1 MKSPII
7 ADFHSHSSFSSDSD
21 TPMEQMIQAAV
32 DKGLKYLCFTE
43 HMDKDFPVTN
53 GLDFLLDTPAY
64 LKEFLQM
71 KEKYK
76 KQIHLLFGV
85 ELGLQPHLKDWMN
98 AYISEFPFDFIIG
111 SSHLC
116 NGRDPYYPEFFQG
129 RSEDEAYLEYFESIL
144 TNLDA
149 YSDFDIYGH
158 IDYVVRY
165 GPNKNQF
172 YTYQKYRE
180 ILDAI
185 LEKIID
191 LNLGIELNTGGFK
204 YGLGHPNPC
213 EEVLIRYRQL
223 GGELITIGSDGHRP
237 QELAYDFDKAAQVM
251 KDCGFT
257 HYAIYEKR
265 TPVFLPLDAE

>member
-1 MKSPII
+1 MKATIL

-21 TPMEQMIQAAV
+21 SPMEAMIQAAIS
-32 DKGLKYLCFTE
+32 KGLKYLCFTE

-64 LKEFLQM
+64 QKQYEYL
-71 KEKYK
+71 KEKYASSIK
-76 KQIHLLFGV
+76 LLFGV
-85 ELGLQPHLKDWMN
+85 ELGLQPHLKDWMDS
-98 AYISEFPFDFIIG
+98 YISSYPFDFVIG

-116 NGRDPYYPEFFQG
+116 NGRDPYYPPFFQG
-129 RSEDEAYLEYFESIL
+129 RSEEEAYREYFESIL
-144 TNLDA
+144 TNLE
-149 YSDFDIYGH
+149 SCHSFDIYGH

-165 GPNKNQF
+165 GPNKNKD
-172 YTYQKYRE
+172 YTYEKYKD

-185 LEKIID
+185 LEKIIQLD
-191 LNLGIELNTGGFK
+191 LGIELNTGGFK

-213 EEVLIRYRQL
+213 EEILCRYRQL

-265 TPVFLPLDAE
+265 SPVFLPLDAE